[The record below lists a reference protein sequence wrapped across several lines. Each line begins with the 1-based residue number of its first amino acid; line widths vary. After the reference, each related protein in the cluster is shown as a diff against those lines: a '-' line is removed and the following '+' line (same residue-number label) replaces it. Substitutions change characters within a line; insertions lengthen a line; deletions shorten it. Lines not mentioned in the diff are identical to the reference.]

1 MLCAQQGNRP
11 SRGTGPRSSTE
22 TTATTAA
29 TAASR
34 TASFLLRPKSEN
46 LALSE
51 RRESGIPSAA
61 RRLRYVSARPARG
74 SGVGSPGRRI
84 DARKGVGNSAPRETF
99 RTGCRKARAES
110 RFRWRTKR
118 QPVRGTL
125 SPFEPPPRAAVP
137 VDAPAPVDIQVGIAA
152 RDPADETAR
161 KSIRLDSAHL
171 FSLIG
176 VISDGG
182 RARDHFSLGN
192 RSRAAALARFK
203 TLPEPRPTPQEGLSC
218 S

>member
-22 TTATTAA
+22 TTATTPA

-171 FSLIG
+171 FSLY
-176 VISDGG
+176 
-182 RARDHFSLGN
+182 RRDLGWRESSRPLLSRQSVPRG
-192 RSRAAALARFK
+192 RSRRLKA
-203 TLPEPRPTPQEGLSC
+203 LPEPRPTPQEGLSC